1 MHAPNHARSM
11 PGSPADGR
19 HGPRPDPPRR
29 PAGAPEALNRLLYMT
44 YNGMIAKVLK
54 WGNSY
59 GIRLSKEEAERAG
72 LKPGDEVVVEVKA
85 REGQTIDLSDLPGF
99 DLGGDLAERHDEVWA
114 DAVVEERRR
123 KGRRGGPADDDAGE
137 A

>member
-1 MHAPNHARSM
+1 
-11 PGSPADGR
+11 
-19 HGPRPDPPRR
+19 
-29 PAGAPEALNRLLYMT
+29 
-44 YNGMIAKVLK
+44 MIAKVLK

-85 REGQTIDLSDLPGF
+85 REGQRIDLSDLPGF
-99 DLGGDLAERHDEVWA
+99 DLGGDLADRHDEVWA
-114 DAVVEERRR
+114 DAVVEEHRD
-123 KGRRGGPADDDAGE
+123 KGRRSGPADDEGQE